1 MLLCSATVVRVTKHE
16 NYFVEQSG
24 HNVPLSKANQGTT
37 ANYFTNGFQEKRKS
51 SVGGENK
58 TSAIARIRGNAIE
71 RGIPRQCVHPAVT
84 LHTQT
89 AIPIA
94 QNV

>member
-1 MLLCSATVVRVTKHE
+1 MRILLLS
-16 NYFVEQSG
+16 
-24 HNVPLSKANQGTT
+24 SKANQGTT
-37 ANYFTNGFQEKRKS
+37 AELFNEWAPEKRKS
-51 SVGGENK
+51 SVGGEDK

-71 RGIPRQCVHPAVT
+71 RGIPCHYVHPAVT

-89 AIPIA
+89 PIPIA